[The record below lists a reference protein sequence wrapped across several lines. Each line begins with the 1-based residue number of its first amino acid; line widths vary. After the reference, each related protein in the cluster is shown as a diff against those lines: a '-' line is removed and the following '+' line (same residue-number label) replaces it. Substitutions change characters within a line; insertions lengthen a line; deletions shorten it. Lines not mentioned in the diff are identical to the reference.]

1 MLAKK
6 RSSVSS
12 RFAVAALTTA
22 LLATSASQSHA
33 AVYDLSWTGQFAG
46 FSLDGRFAY
55 DMPSGDGVVRKD
67 DFTRFDFSLQDAD
80 GNLITSF
87 TDNHLEN
94 GFNANFNPETQTLLQ
109 EGRWDEGDGLSI
121 GADRGEGLNIWSIG
135 FPGGGDVFNPHLHVT
150 DWNNEFTDR
159 YAPQFGSRPEMFP
172 HIDGAFFLKSVSDIK
187 GEGPNDVFG
196 EQIKVSAVPLP
207 APALMLITGLLALAG
222 WRRLSPAARRL

>member
-6 RSSVSS
+6 ITSVSS
-12 RFAVAALTTA
+12 RLAVAALTTA

-55 DMPSGDGVVRKD
+55 DTPSADGVVRKD

-80 GNLITSF
+80 GNFIASF
-87 TDNHLEN
+87 ADNHLEN

-121 GADRGEGLNIWSIG
+121 GADRGEGLNIWS
-135 FPGGGDVFNPHLHVT
+135 FDPGTAEDPNPHLHVT
-150 DWNNEFTDR
+150 DWTKAFTD
-159 YAPQFGSRPEMFP
+159 YDKQFGPEGIS
-172 HIDGAFFLKSVSDIK
+172 HIDGAFFERTVFQIMGTGSD
-187 GEGPNDVFG
+187 ERFG
-196 EQIKVSAVPLP
+196 EKIKVSAVPLP
-207 APALMLITGLLALAG
+207 APALMLITGLLALSG